1 MQSGNSVYKDGV
13 LSVAVLAVFDSL
25 FPKRKQ
31 TRPFFFSEP
40 LTSASQNKKT
50 NKQIKLGF
58 SIYKQFYI
66 KPGFLS
72 FLVIT

>member
-25 FPKRKQ
+25 FPKRKR
-31 TRPFFFSEP
+31 TRPFF
-40 LTSASQNKKT
+40 QNRWHQPRKIK
-50 NKQIKLGF
+50 NKQIKQGF

-66 KPGFLS
+66 KAGFLS